1 MNKKGFTLVELL
13 AVITILA
20 VTSMI
25 VFPTIGSVISDAKE
39 SSYEEQILEIEKASE
54 KWATDYVNLMDSY
67 HLNIIYIE
75 LKSIQNSGY
84 LEVDEIKNP
93 LTNEKMEGCI
103 QIKYDNDNKKY
114 NYVYTELTCDSYA
127 TTSDSKNEYGY
138 IIYNYDKTSKEFEIS
153 SSSKKYEP
161 AGLSIYN
168 YYVNNNLLKADGEV
182 IDCTPSEENNYCE
195 YSGSLFETEE
205 EYVFRG
211 SNPNNFVTLEGL
223 DSNGNKKNTSWRI
236 LSIDKKDFSL
246 KLISTS
252 QVVNQWDTNA
262 GIDFKSAS
270 SNVNILAEQE
280 YGSSKII
287 TSDYFIGNIVEINP
301 SQTVSVI
308 ALKSSLKNIVGS
320 FKTGLISVLDYVNA
334 SATISCQQ
342 NYLSDACKDNN
353 YLFQSMFSKTSNSTW
368 TLNSYQE
375 GDIKEIWYINDSG
388 ILGHTTSE
396 NTKNIYPVI
405 KLDSSVYITNANVA
419 VGSSTS
425 PYIIK

>member
-1 MNKKGFTLVELL
+1 MRLT
-13 AVITILA
+13 
-20 VTSMI
+20 
-25 VFPTIGSVISDAKE
+25 
-39 SSYEEQILEIEKASE
+39 QI
-54 KWATDYVNLMDSY
+54 D
-67 HLNIIYIE
+67 
-75 LKSIQNSGY
+75 
-84 LEVDEIKNP
+84 
-93 LTNEKMEGCI
+93 
-103 QIKYDNDNKKY
+103 
-114 NYVYTELTCDSYA
+114 
-127 TTSDSKNEYGY
+127 
-138 IIYNYDKTSKEFEIS
+138 
-153 SSSKKYEP
+153 
-161 AGLSIYN
+161 
-168 YYVNNNLLKADGEV
+168 
-182 IDCTPSEENNYCE
+182 
-195 YSGSLFETEE
+195 
-205 EYVFRG
+205 
-211 SNPNNFVTLEGL
+211 
-223 DSNGNKKNTSWRI
+223 
-236 LSIDKKDFSL
+236 
-246 KLISTS
+246 

-270 SNVNILAEQE
+270 SNINILAEQE

-353 YLFQSMFSKTSNSTW
+353 YLYQSMFSKTSNSTW

-405 KLDSSVYITNANVA
+405 KLDSSVYITNSNVA